1 MHITTVHTRQN
12 GKLLHIYFPHP
23 PAIYHYLTAISPFQ
37 ENLLGPLSKRM
48 NEDPDAMFNRL
59 IKTDENFRF
68 LNECL
73 EWVREKL
80 VRSSEIR

>member
-1 MHITTVHTRQN
+1 
-12 GKLLHIYFPHP
+12 
-23 PAIYHYLTAISPFQ
+23 
-37 ENLLGPLSKRM
+37 M

-68 LNECL
+68 LHECL

-80 VRSSEIR
+80 VRHIRLIYAESRHLA